1 MVSSDYRMSTMG
13 RDCGFPAFDCFP
25 VSCVSVAKPQRRIL
39 MVFLFAPEYTCQGY
53 GFYPGEYYILHSYSA
68 FACFHS
74 TDAKYAVQADG
85 SIWLLN
91 VCA

>member
-1 MVSSDYRMSTMG
+1 MVPSDYRVSVVG
-13 RDCGFPAFDCFP
+13 GYRSFYPYDIVS
-25 VSCVSVAKPQRRIL
+25 VSCVKGFP
-39 MVFLFAPEYTCQGY
+39 MVFLFAPEYKCQGY

-68 FACFHS
+68 WAAYHS
-74 TDAKYAVQADG
+74 TDAKHVVQADG

>member
-1 MVSSDYRMSTMG
+1 
-13 RDCGFPAFDCFP
+13 
-25 VSCVSVAKPQRRIL
+25 

-68 FACFHS
+68 WAAYHS
-74 TDAKYAVQADG
+74 TDAKHVVQADG